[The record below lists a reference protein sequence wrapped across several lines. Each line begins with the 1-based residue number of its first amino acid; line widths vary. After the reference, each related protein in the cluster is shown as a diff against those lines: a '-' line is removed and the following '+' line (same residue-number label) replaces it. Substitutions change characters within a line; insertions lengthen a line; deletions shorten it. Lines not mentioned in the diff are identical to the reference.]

1 MYADDPLPL
10 LMDNVSQNFFLILN
24 LIFFAIIIIGNVNE
38 APPPPP
44 PVVTPTSGVENSINY
59 TAPNL
64 TPETVRHNKSI
75 AY

>member
-1 MYADDPLPL
+1 MYADDPLQL
-10 LMDNVSQNFFLILN
+10 LTDNISQNFFLTVFN
-24 LIFFAIIIIGNVNE
+24 LIFVITIIGNVNE

-44 PVVTPTSGVENSINY
+44 PVVTPTSGIENSINY

-64 TPETVRHNKSI
+64 TPETVRHSKSI